1 MERNYVTVTLFIH
14 RDQLMSSTNVERRT
28 VRPNFS
34 LNFPFYRV
42 TLCIAVMECSCG
54 CQSDCENVLYL
65 LLCVRSTI
73 GTSPSLSSNHRN
85 HLAPTTTTTV

>member
-1 MERNYVTVTLFIH
+1 MAPNISESSTHKMAARKTAGIDMERNYVTVILCI
-14 RDQLMSSTNVERRT
+14 RREQLMSSTDVERRT

-42 TLCIAVMECSCG
+42 TLCIAVMECIRG

-65 LLCVRSTI
+65 LLCV
-73 GTSPSLSSNHRN
+73 
-85 HLAPTTTTTV
+85 